1 VAAFHH
7 FFSEIALMIKSF
19 RLLLLLLGLTT
30 SVWAGEKPAAQ
41 LNYPFVPNQGQ
52 WAGPH
57 AYEASFGGLKVFL
70 GESGA
75 HFVLYQPDVVHDKLF
90 HEKNKP
96 LDLFAIQ
103 LDFPGS
109 RAVKPQAIDSG
120 PVKNHFFLGQKSQ
133 WRSNVSAY
141 SKLNQPDIYPGIDLL
156 WAQEEG
162 NLKFDF
168 VVKPNADPT
177 QIRVRYS
184 GAEKMMLKNGRL
196 HMSTKLGEL
205 VELAPVAFTEGLFG
219 RTAVSCQF
227 ALVNNVLRF
236 VFPAG
241 YDESQQLVIDPVLIF
256 STYSGSVANNFGFTA
271 TPDNAGNFYTAGTV
285 FDVGFPT
292 TVGAYQENFVGNT
305 VDPGEGL
312 RVDIGILKFSPDGSS
327 LLYATYLGGRRD
339 EQAHSLNVNGYNDL
353 VLLGTTR
360 SDNYPVSSDAYD
372 TSYNGSYDIVVS
384 RLSPDGSQLLSSTY
398 LGGTGNDG
406 INSRAPLRYQY
417 ADDYRGDLQI
427 ADNNDVLIVSLTDNN
442 NLPTTAGTMQPA
454 FGGGASDGLIVRF
467 AESLT
472 SIRWMTY
479 FGGNNIDALYGARA
493 QANRLIVVGG
503 TLSNNLPATVAAHQ
517 DTFSGGADG
526 VVAVLNSANG
536 TLQHLS
542 YLGSAGYDQLF
553 FTDVD
558 QLGNIYVNGQTD
570 SNIVTRGTN
579 YNDRFSGQ
587 YVARFSATLDS
598 LHWLGRY
605 GAKRLIPDLSPSAF
619 LIDICDNIYVS
630 GWTGRIENPVTAG
643 PTNLTLTNNALQTT
657 SDGFDF
663 YLAAFSRNMLTMSFA
678 TYYGGPGSQEHVDG
692 GTSRFDRRG
701 VVYQAICAG
710 CGNDDLPTTPGSW
723 SPTRGGNR
731 CNNAALK
738 LAFELETGIRANFGW
753 VEPPTWCRPVNLQ
766 IQNISRIDPAVGY
779 NWLTSD
785 GQISTL
791 ENPQFVFTQPGMYSI
806 RLTINSAIACNQM
819 DTLTRYIE
827 VRDQPDLQLPPD
839 TCICESDA
847 LILQANVPGNA
858 FSWTGPD
865 GTATTPE
872 FAATSTGQYRLQL
885 TDMYGC
891 EASDSMR
898 ITVSE
903 CFGQVANVI
912 TPNGDGLNDV
922 LQPLQQAQPD
932 YEMTVFNRWGQT
944 VFRSTNALIGWN
956 GINQQN
962 ERLVEGGNYVVVL
975 KANFCGTQVLEKRL
989 QLHVAY

>member
-1 VAAFHH
+1 MAACCH
-7 FFSEIALMIKSF
+7 FFSEIASMNNCF
-19 RLLLLLLGLTT
+19 RLLLLLVGLST
-30 SVWAGEKPAAQ
+30 SVWANEKPAVQ
-41 LNYPFVPNQGQ
+41 LNFPYIPNQGQ
-52 WAGPH
+52 WEGPH
-57 AYEASFGGLKVFL
+57 AFEASFGGLKAFL
-70 GESGA
+70 GETGA
-75 HFVLYQPDVVHDKLF
+75 KFVLYQPDVVHDILF
-90 HEKNKP
+90 HKEDKAV
-96 LDLFAIQ
+96 DLFAVQ

-109 RAVKPQAIDSG
+109 RPVKPQASDIS
-120 PVKNHFFLGQKSQ
+120 PVKNHYYLGKQSQ
-133 WRSNVSAY
+133 WRSNVPAY
-141 SKLNQPDIYPGIDLL
+141 GKLNQPEIYPGIDLV
-156 WAQEEG
+156 WAQEDG

-168 VVKPNADPT
+168 IVKAAADPA

-184 GAEKMMLKNGRL
+184 GAEQMVLKNGRL
-196 HMSTKLGEL
+196 HLTTPLGEL
-205 VELAPVAFTEGLFG
+205 VELAPVAYTDGAQG
-219 RTAVSCQF
+219 RTPVPCRF
-227 ALVNNVLRF
+227 VLLNNVLRF
-236 VFPAG
+236 EFPEG
-241 YDESQQLVIDPVLIF
+241 YDNSQLLVIDPVLIF
-256 STYSGSVANNFGFTA
+256 STYSGSGANNFGFTA
-271 TPDNAGNFYTAGTV
+271 TPDNSANFYTAGTV

-292 TVGAYQENFVGNT
+292 TLGAYQENFVGNT

-312 RVDIGILKFSPDGSS
+312 RVDIGILKFNPDGSN

-360 SDNYPVSSDAYD
+360 SNNFPVTSDAFD
-372 TSYNGSYDIVVS
+372 TSFNGNYDIIVS

-398 LGGTGNDG
+398 LGGANNDG

-427 ADNNDVLIVSLTDNN
+427 TDNNDVIIVSLTDNT
-442 NLPTTAGTMQPA
+442 NLPTTAGSMQPTY
-454 FGGGASDGLIVRF
+454 GGGGSDGLIVRF

-479 FGGNNIDALYGARA
+479 FGGDSIDALYGARA
-493 QANRLIVVGG
+493 QANRLVVVGG
-503 TLSNNLPATVAAHQ
+503 TLSPNLPASTNAHQ
-517 DTFSGGADG
+517 TTLAGGAEG
-526 VVAVLNSANG
+526 VVAVLNLTTGA
-536 TLQHLS
+536 LQNLS

-587 YVARFSATLDS
+587 YVARFSPTLDS

-619 LIDICDNIYVS
+619 LVDICDNIYVS
-630 GWTGRIENPVTAG
+630 GWTGRIENPVTPG

-710 CGNDDLPTTPGSW
+710 CTADDLPTTPGSW

-738 LAFELETGIRANFGW
+738 VAFELETGIRANFGW
-753 VEPPTWCRPVNLQ
+753 VEPPTWCNPVNLQ
-766 IQNISRIDPAVGY
+766 IQNISRIDPNVTYA
-779 NWLTSD
+779 WLTSD
-785 GQISTL
+785 GQISTQM
-791 ENPQFVFTQPGMYSI
+791 NPQFNFTQPGTYSI
-806 RLTINSAIACNQM
+806 FLTINSNTACNQF
-819 DTLTRYIE
+819 DTITRFIE
-827 VRDQPDLQLPPD
+827 VRDQPDLQLPAD
-839 TCICESDA
+839 TCICESDE
-847 LILQANVPGNA
+847 LILQANVPGDVFA
-858 FSWTGPD
+858 WTGPD
-865 GTATTPE
+865 GTATTSE
-872 FAATSTGQYRLQL
+872 FTVTSTGQYHLQL

-891 EASDSMR
+891 EASDSML

-903 CFGQVANVI
+903 CFGQVPNVI
-912 TPNGDGLNDV
+912 TPNADGLNDL
-922 LQPLQQAQPD
+922 LQPLQAAQPD
-932 YEMTVFNRWGQT
+932 YEMTIFNRWGQV
-944 VFRSTNALIGWN
+944 VFRSTNALVGWN
-956 GINQQN
+956 GLNQQN
-962 ERLVEGGNYVVVL
+962 GRLVEGGNYVVVL